1 MSHAGEIEKLLQI
14 MRRLRDPDG
23 GCPWDLEQD
32 FRSIASYTV
41 EEAYEVADAIERDEM
56 GELADE
62 LGDLLFQVV
71 FHSQLAAERGAFEF
85 ADVVRAIN
93 DKMLRRHPHVFGDA
107 QVDSAE
113 AQTVAWERHKQV
125 EREQRHARSAAR
137 DTPRSAL
144 DDVPRGLPEAQRA
157 LKLQKRG
164 AQQGFDW
171 PTVDGALAKLSEE
184 IAELRAEI
192 AAGAS
197 AERMGD
203 ELGDVAFVL
212 VNVGRHLQLDFGAA
226 LRRTNG
232 KFERRFRR
240 MEELA
245 RAAGAELADTPFA
258 EQDQLWELAKAE
270 DHRGLLD
277 SDGSL
282 RTA

>member
-1 MSHAGEIEKLLQI
+1 MSRSGDIEELLQI
-14 MRRLRDPDG
+14 MRRLRNPEG
-23 GCPWDLEQD
+23 GCPWDLQQD

-71 FHSQLAAERGAFEF
+71 FHAQLASERGAFDF
-85 ADVVRAIN
+85 ADVVAAIN
-93 DKMLRRHPHVFGDA
+93 DKMVRRHPHVFADA
-107 QVDSAE
+107 KVDSVE
-113 AQTVAWERHKQV
+113 AQSVAWEEQKQA
-125 EREQRHARSAAR
+125 ERSARGA
-137 DTPRSAL
+137 RSAL

-171 PTVDGALAKLSEE
+171 PNVDGALAKLSEE

-192 AAGAS
+192 AAGSS
-197 AERMGD
+197 AERMSD

-240 MEELA
+240 MEYLVREAGNELA
-245 RAAGAELADTPFA
+245 STPFA
-258 EQDQLWELAKAE
+258 EQDQLWERAKAE
-270 DHRGLLD
+270 DHRSLLAA
-277 SDGSL
+277 DGTL